1 MKYTSAALHST
12 FLCFHLCK
20 QFIGVECE
28 SLMLGFPKTS
38 PSSAHD
44 PVCPPSFCF
53 MFRGVH
59 FRQHLPRFHDCIGS
73 IPSYI
78 PTLES
83 FCRRCVDVGLSLL
96 YTFIQPS
103 PPTSHPRDVRQIR
116 ERLLIA
122 TLVLPPAVSSAGAAD
137 SRHIIFFSSSL

>member
-12 FLCFHLCK
+12 CLCFHLCK
-20 QFIGVECE
+20 HSLSVELD
-28 SLMLGFPKTS
+28 SLLLGFPKTS

-44 PVCPPSFCF
+44 PVCPPSFRF
-53 MFRGVH
+53 MFRGFH

-83 FCRRCVDVGLSLL
+83 FRRRCVDVGLSLL
-96 YTFIQPS
+96 YTFSHPS

-122 TLVLPPAVSSAGAAD
+122 MLVLPPAVSSVGAAD
-137 SRHIIFFSSSL
+137 SRHIIFFLSSL